1 MVLCWHPFVRSNCVR
16 QQQKGATTQIGVQW
30 YDGADTHVEKG
41 LMMETILLSARASAL
56 ALIAAAAL
64 IGGIVAVWL
73 RLGKE

>member
-1 MVLCWHPFVRSNCVR
+1 MQN
-16 QQQKGATTQIGVQW
+16 GVQW
-30 YDGADTHVEKG
+30 YDETDTHVEKG
-41 LMMETILLSARASAL
+41 LMMETILLSAHASAL

>member
-1 MVLCWHPFVRSNCVR
+1 MVLCWHPSVRSNHGW
-16 QQQKGATTQIGVQW
+16 QQQKRAAMQNGVQW
-30 YDGADTHVEKG
+30 YDETDTHVEKG
-41 LMMETILLSARASAL
+41 LMMETILLSAHASAL

>member
-1 MVLCWHPFVRSNCVR
+1 
-16 QQQKGATTQIGVQW
+16 
-30 YDGADTHVEKG
+30 
-41 LMMETILLSARASAL
+41 MMETILLSAPAAAL